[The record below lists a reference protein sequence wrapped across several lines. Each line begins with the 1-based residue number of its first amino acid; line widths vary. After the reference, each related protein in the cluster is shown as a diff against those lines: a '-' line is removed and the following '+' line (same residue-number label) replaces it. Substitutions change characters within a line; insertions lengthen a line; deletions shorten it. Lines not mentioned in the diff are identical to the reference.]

1 MQDWWIIA
9 VIGVVAGTMGLT
21 ALIRTLAIRYRIV
34 DSPDGERKR
43 HGRDVALLG
52 GVSVG
57 ITFFAALWIV
67 ELTTGLFTTGMI
79 SRMELT
85 GFTAAGALLLAYGI
99 ADDIKALR
107 PRWSLLVSIAAA
119 LIVVA
124 SGIEISKVSNPLGGQ
139 ISLIPIISDALV
151 FLWIILMIYSM
162 KLLDGVDGLVTGM
175 GTIASFV
182 IAFLALTA
190 LYFQPDV
197 ALMAF
202 LFAGALVGFLAF
214 NYPPATMFLGE
225 SGSVLIGFVIA
236 VFAVIAG
243 SKVATALLVVGLPAI
258 DMFAVIT
265 HRLKRRNPLMKGDRL
280 HLHFKLQDRGFK
292 DESILFIYWAT
303 CLAFGLST
311 LIFES
316 WQKLIALSVLL
327 IATAIGIIVVSS
339 KPYAK

>member
-1 MQDWWIIA
+1 
-9 VIGVVAGTMGLT
+9 
-21 ALIRTLAIRYRIV
+21 
-34 DSPDGERKR
+34 
-43 HGRDVALLG
+43 
-52 GVSVG
+52 
-57 ITFFAALWIV
+57 
-67 ELTTGLFTTGMI
+67 
-79 SRMELT
+79 
-85 GFTAAGALLLAYGI
+85 
-99 ADDIKALR
+99 
-107 PRWSLLVSIAAA
+107 
-119 LIVVA
+119 
-124 SGIEISKVSNPLGGQ
+124 
-139 ISLIPIISDALV
+139 
-151 FLWIILMIYSM
+151 
-162 KLLDGVDGLVTGM
+162 M

-316 WQKLIALSVLL
+316 WQKLIALAVLL